1 MSRNDLRGTSDF
13 VRRLLNR
20 EWKRL
25 RKKEGQANIDAMI
38 DNWNDGDFDWLF
50 VVFWVIVWDMILRDS
65 QTICLSLSAENFSK
79 LRTAS
84 LARDITI
91 EEQLLRYIDKDY
103 SKNGDS
109 MEPHLDAKGEY
120 IMDSFEARNS

>member
-1 MSRNDLRGTSDF
+1 
-13 VRRLLNR
+13 
-20 EWKRL
+20 
-25 RKKEGQANIDAMI
+25 
-38 DNWNDGDFDWLF
+38 
-50 VVFWVIVWDMILRDS
+50 MILRDS

-103 SKNGDS
+103 SSNGDN
-109 MEPHLDAKGEY
+109 MEAHLDAKGEY